1 MTAHMISERSGRP
14 GSPPPPP
21 PKRIRLRRSQ
31 SSSERTCLAGPP
43 GRPRPRRGVSPH
55 GPVPPVSPSGGSPP
69 LPASPPPQGPLLF
82 AKRPRTRLPHPIK
95 MLIAALY
102 RYAKARK
109 TVASRAGP
117 PMSPAMAHP
126 ADPLTGLPHDER
138 IRSRKL
144 AGGVATIIADATG
157 LTKAEGDTLEQELR
171 SAALA
176 MPGVE
181 EARIAITAA
190 QTARTLIA
198 IGSGKGGVGK
208 STVTANLAIALAR
221 RGKKVGLI
229 DADVYGPSQ
238 PTLLGSHDKPEADK
252 EKLLPVEAHGI
263 KFLSLGQLVSPG
275 HALAWRGPMA
285 TGALANLVEAE
296 WGDSELLLVDLPPGT
311 GDVQLS
317 LIQRSRPAGAVIVS
331 TPQDLSLID
340 ARRAVDLFRKT
351 SVPVLGI
358 IENMATYECPHCG
371 EESHPFGS
379 GGAEAAATEMGF
391 PFLGRLPLSVRIR
404 EASDAGTPPAASEG
418 PEAEAFV
425 AIARKL
431 LEALETPV
439 H

>member
-1 MTAHMISERSGRP
+1 
-14 GSPPPPP
+14 
-21 PKRIRLRRSQ
+21 
-31 SSSERTCLAGPP
+31 
-43 GRPRPRRGVSPH
+43 
-55 GPVPPVSPSGGSPP
+55 
-69 LPASPPPQGPLLF
+69 
-82 AKRPRTRLPHPIK
+82 
-95 MLIAALY
+95 
-102 RYAKARK
+102 
-109 TVASRAGP
+109 
-117 PMSPAMAHP
+117 MAHP
-126 ADPLTGLPHDER
+126 VDPLTDLPHDER

-157 LTKAEGDTLEQELR
+157 LSKADSQALEAELK

-181 EARIAITAA
+181 EARVAITAT
-190 QTARTLIA
+190 QPHRTLIA

-208 STVTANLAIALAR
+208 STVSANLAVALAR
-221 RGKKVGLI
+221 AGKKVGLI

-238 PTLLGSHDKPEADK
+238 PTLLGRHDKPEGRDD
-252 EKLLPVEAHGI
+252 KLLPVEAHGI

-296 WGDSELLLVDLPPGT
+296 WGDAELLLVDLPPGT

-340 ARRAVDLFRKT
+340 ARRAVDQFNKT

-358 IENMATYECPHCG
+358 IENMATYTCPHCG
-371 EESHPFGS
+371 GPSHPFGI
-379 GGAEAAATEMGF
+379 GGAEAAAQEMGV
-391 PFLGRLPLSVRIR
+391 PFLGRLPLSLNIR
-404 EASDAGTPPAASEG
+404 EQSDAGEPPAAGDG
-418 PEAEAFV
+418 PEAEAFA
-425 AIARKL
+425 AIASSL
-431 LEALETPV
+431 LQALETPV